1 MSHDNFLKSM
11 FETHYGALVALTALN
26 EAQSVS
32 RAAEYLNISQPS
44 MSKLLMELRKEFNDP
59 LYTKCNNL
67 FTLTPV
73 GETLCA
79 IVRNTLYTSQS
90 MIEQLRCGVK
100 HRYNICLPHWFNIQ
114 EVSALI
120 GNIRTLYPNLVI
132 NFRPPSATTAED
144 IVQSL
149 KQGSVDVAV
158 RHFPHA
164 PPSGIHLK
172 TLGTSEF
179 IFLRRARASQHTTP
193 PLLSLSQE
201 QLLSNPLIIYNISPY
216 LWESFLQA
224 NRLDEGLL
232 NITLTLTNNFRRWLD
247 QLVDDDTLLVTL
259 RSTGDPLLASGEYQA
274 VSIPSLALYYPYHL
288 MWHERAS
295 HDPVHHLIRKALI
308 AMSSNAPTTPAT
320 R

>member
-132 NFRPPSATTAED
+132 NFRPQRHHGGRYCAEPQTGQRRRGGTPLPSRPQRYSPKNPRD
-144 IVQSL
+144 LRVYL
-149 KQGSVDVAV
+149 
-158 RHFPHA
+158 PA
-164 PPSGIHLK
+164 PRTRLPAHDAASAQPESG
-172 TLGTSEF
+172 T
-179 IFLRRARASQHTTP
+179 
-193 PLLSLSQE
+193 
-201 QLLSNPLIIYNISPY
+201 
-216 LWESFLQA
+216 
-224 NRLDEGLL
+224 
-232 NITLTLTNNFRRWLD
+232 
-247 QLVDDDTLLVTL
+247 VT
-259 RSTGDPLLASGEYQA
+259 
-274 VSIPSLALYYPYHL
+274 H
-288 MWHERAS
+288 
-295 HDPVHHLIRKALI
+295 
-308 AMSSNAPTTPAT
+308 
-320 R
+320 

>member
-1 MSHDNFLKSM
+1 MSHDNLLQSM
-11 FETHYGALVALTALN
+11 FNTHYGALVALAALN
-26 EAQSVS
+26 DAQSVG
-32 RAAEYLNISQPS
+32 RAAECLNISQPS

-132 NFRPPSATTAED
+132 NFRPPSSSTAED

-149 KQGSVDVAV
+149 KQGTVDVAV

-164 PPSGIHLK
+164 SPSGIHLK

-179 IFLRRARASQHTTP
+179 IFLRRTHASQPPTP
-193 PLLSLSQE
+193 PMRQLNRE
-201 QLLSNPLIIYNISPY
+201 QWLNSPLIIYNISPY

-224 NRLDEGLL
+224 NRLNEGLL

-259 RSTGDPLLASGEYQA
+259 RSTGDPLIASGEYQA
-274 VSIPSLALYYPYHL
+274 VAIPNLRLTYPYHL
-288 MWHERAS
+288 MWHERAA
-295 HDPVHHLIRKALI
+295 HDPVHQLIRKALS
-308 AMSSNAPTTPAT
+308 AMSDHASPSDA
-320 R
+320 

>member
-132 NFRPPSATTAED
+132 NFRPPS
-144 IVQSL
+144 
-149 KQGSVDVAV
+149 
-158 RHFPHA
+158 
-164 PPSGIHLK
+164 GIHLK

-259 RSTGDPLLASGEYQA
+259 RSTGDPLLASGEY
-274 VSIPSLALYYPYHL
+274 
-288 MWHERAS
+288 
-295 HDPVHHLIRKALI
+295 
-308 AMSSNAPTTPAT
+308 
-320 R
+320 